1 MISPAK
7 ERNMKALA
15 TYQQKLMRKPK
26 LRYIFFELT
35 DQCNLKCLH
44 CGSRCE
50 PGKSQVLPL
59 ETIEKTLQSIAGKCD
74 PKNIMVCLTGG
85 EPLLHPDLERII
97 QLSHTMGFP
106 VGMTTNGTLIDD
118 RKAESMY
125 HSGLDTVAI
134 SIDGTRDVHD
144 RFRCCEGS
152 FERAVNG
159 AGALKRHGIE
169 PQAITVANK
178 TNIHELK
185 ALGLFLQ
192 AEGFY
197 SWRITN
203 MDPIGRAQ
211 ENTELLLD
219 RNELF
224 RLLEMIREMRYDPV
238 NEMEVTYG
246 CSHFLTYQYE
256 REVRDFY
263 FQCIA
268 GIQVGSVMANGDIG
282 ACLDI
287 ERRPDLIQGNI
298 YKDDFMT
305 VWENRFEA
313 FRRNRAE
320 ESRVCS
326 GCEYREVCMGDS
338 THTWNFD
345 LNEPS
350 YCIAIGGL

>member
-1 MISPAK
+1 
-7 ERNMKALA
+7 
-15 TYQQKLMRKPK
+15 
-26 LRYIFFELT
+26 
-35 DQCNLKCLH
+35 
-44 CGSRCE
+44 
-50 PGKSQVLPL
+50 
-59 ETIEKTLQSIAGKCD
+59 
-74 PKNIMVCLTGG
+74 
-85 EPLLHPDLERII
+85 
-97 QLSHTMGFP
+97 
-106 VGMTTNGTLIDD
+106 
-118 RKAESMY
+118 
-125 HSGLDTVAI
+125 
-134 SIDGTRDVHD
+134 
-144 RFRCCEGS
+144 
-152 FERAVNG
+152 
-159 AGALKRHGIE
+159 
-169 PQAITVANK
+169 
-178 TNIHELK
+178 
-185 ALGLFLQ
+185 
-192 AEGFY
+192 
-197 SWRITN
+197 